1 MVFVVIMNLRVWRN
15 EKKLT
20 LTQTGDLLDLSASQV
35 SRIENGKRTSVDR
48 RLALAVFNIAE
59 GAVTTDEILNITT
72 TRNI

>member
-1 MVFVVIMNLRVWRN
+1 MNLRVWRN

-20 LTQTGDLLDLSASQV
+20 LTQVGDLLDLSASQV

-48 RLALAVFNIAE
+48 RLALAVFNITE
-59 GAVTTDEILNITT
+59 GAVTTDDILNITT